1 MYRKKGNRKRCE
13 TDIRLEPVLKIPRGT
28 NCVTHL
34 RPLTPMV
41 RSNLLPLDDRERF
54 VVLTNENHKEVKLLL
69 DRMKRKRGKK
79 ATIGRERGHEKESI

>member
-1 MYRKKGNRKRCE
+1 
-13 TDIRLEPVLKIPRGT
+13 
-28 NCVTHL
+28 
-34 RPLTPMV
+34 MV